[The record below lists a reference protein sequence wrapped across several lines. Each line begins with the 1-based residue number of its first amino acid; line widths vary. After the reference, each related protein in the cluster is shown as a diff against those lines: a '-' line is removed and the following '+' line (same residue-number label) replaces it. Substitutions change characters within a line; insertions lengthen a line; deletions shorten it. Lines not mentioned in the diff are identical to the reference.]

1 MRISR
6 VAPIAFIA
14 LSACAS
20 AGTSQNDGDLT
31 ARARLI
37 QDRVISIDTHD
48 DIPGNFATA
57 EYNPC
62 NRLTRGQVDLPR
74 MREGGLDVAF
84 FVVYVGQTARTPENY
99 EKAKADALNKF
110 TAIHRLAEQSCPDQI
125 EIAYTA
131 DDVERI
137 VKSGKLVAA
146 IGIENGFVIGKDLSL
161 IEKYAQLGGRYMTL
175 AHNGNNDI
183 AGSAQPNTRLGDA
196 EQISGLTPFGE
207 QVVAEL
213 NKQGILVD
221 ISHISKLSAL
231 DAIRLSKAP
240 VIASHSGVYALNAH
254 PRNLDDETLR
264 ALKTNGGVIQVV
276 GLREFV
282 KTPPAAKAQALQA
295 LRAEFGFT
303 GQGAQGGGRGAQAAA
318 LAALSPERRAEYDRR
333 VAAIEKQYPEA
344 NVQDFVNHIDYAVKL
359 IGIDHVGISSD
370 FDGGGGVDGWDNAA
384 ETINVTKEL
393 LRRGYTEEQIRKMW
407 GGNTLRIWGEAA
419 RVSRELKSR
428 SASE

>member
-14 LSACAS
+14 FTACAS

-31 ARARLI
+31 ARARSI

-62 NRLTRGQVDLPR
+62 NRLTRAQVDLPR

-146 IGIENGFVIGKDLSL
+146 IGI
-161 IEKYAQLGGRYMTL
+161 
-175 AHNGNNDI
+175 
-183 AGSAQPNTRLGDA
+183 
-196 EQISGLTPFGE
+196 
-207 QVVAEL
+207 
-213 NKQGILVD
+213 
-221 ISHISKLSAL
+221 
-231 DAIRLSKAP
+231 
-240 VIASHSGVYALNAH
+240 
-254 PRNLDDETLR
+254 
-264 ALKTNGGVIQVV
+264 
-276 GLREFV
+276 
-282 KTPPAAKAQALQA
+282 
-295 LRAEFGFT
+295 
-303 GQGAQGGGRGAQAAA
+303 
-318 LAALSPERRAEYDRR
+318 
-333 VAAIEKQYPEA
+333 
-344 NVQDFVNHIDYAVKL
+344 
-359 IGIDHVGISSD
+359 
-370 FDGGGGVDGWDNAA
+370 
-384 ETINVTKEL
+384 
-393 LRRGYTEEQIRKMW
+393 
-407 GGNTLRIWGEAA
+407 
-419 RVSRELKSR
+419 
-428 SASE
+428 